1 MTTIPIKPTDA
12 QWTDDQWQAIYTSG
26 SDTLVS
32 AAAGSGKTAVLI
44 TRLIEKIVKQQWH
57 VDELLVVTF
66 TNASAA
72 EMRQRLIDALQK
84 ALEEDPTN
92 QHLKRQQSLI
102 NKAQISTLHSFCL
115 NIVRQYAYVID
126 IDPGFRMATE
136 SEVALFKDDV
146 LAQVLEE
153 AYADPTLQSEV
164 YQLVDS
170 FTSDRDDQAIETLIV
185 QLYEM
190 SRVHAQ
196 PSRWLD
202 EIIALY
208 DVEATTNI
216 DALSFMPVIIQA
228 ITNQLE
234 AAEALNAQ
242 FLANSRLPAGP
253 APHGKTADE
262 MAVAIREAKAIVA
275 SGNFHTMYAY
285 FSQFKAST
293 IGRVTKKDLVDEALK
308 EKGAAYYKAI
318 KNCFDQIKTNF
329 FVRTPERLLQEMQI
343 MVPLLKTL
351 QQLTERFATAYQKL
365 KEKRAVVDFSDLEH
379 YALAILTEQQEDAL
393 IPSQIAKDYQRQFKE
408 VLVDEYQDVN
418 ILQETLLQ
426 LIKSGTEQEGNLF
439 MVGDVKQSIY
449 RFRLAEPHLFLRK
462 YRTFTPQH
470 ALGQRIDLNANFRSR
485 KEVLHATNF
494 IFSQVMS
501 EEVGEIAYD
510 DKASLKVG
518 ATYDDKVVPV
528 ELALIETAT
537 DEALTSAEAEA
548 RYIVTRIQQLMAN
561 ETTVYDTKTQ
571 SERLLMYRD
580 IVIVTRSM
588 SWSHE
593 IVEAFKQAEIPLYA
607 ETSGGYF
614 EALEVM
620 IMLNVLKCVDN
631 PYQDIALASV
641 LRAPFIGL
649 TENELAAIRL
659 AHRKLPFFDALQAF
673 MAQEHTEI
681 DTLTA
686 EKLHRF
692 LQQFKQWRD
701 LSRRGSLADLIWRI
715 YNDTHYYDMVGAMAN
730 GKQRQANLRA
740 LHERALAYE
749 KTSFRGLFRFLR
761 FVERMRLRGDD
772 LSSARAI
779 GAQED
784 VVRLMTIHS
793 SKGLE
798 FPVVFVSGLGK
809 KFNQQDFNGHY
820 LFDQHYG
827 LAVKAIDPVERIVFE
842 ALPYVALKE
851 KKQLELRAEEM
862 RILYV
867 AMTRAK
873 ERLILVG
880 SQKEVIK
887 KVTQW
892 QVDTK
897 DGTLP
902 TYLRATANHYLDWI
916 VPALSRHEQFQLQEG
931 EDKLI
936 NADDWQVAIIH
947 EATIPDNQ
955 QEEQTIVNSQ
965 EVVASFNAIV
975 NRFAKRYSYPHAV
988 TKQTKTS
995 VTALKKL
1002 SQLAAGQDDGW
1013 LSYQQVEIAPPERP
1027 NFMQEKQ
1034 LTAMELGTAVHTI
1047 MQHLPITSTLT
1058 TTKAASA
1065 FIQSLVER
1073 ELLTI
1078 AEAGAVDAAWLVQ
1091 FYDSTIY
1098 ALCKK
1103 ATAIYR
1109 ELPFTLRVVDE
1120 QGDAQILQGI
1130 MDAVLQME
1138 DGSLYLIDYKS
1149 DRVLPHFSEPQ
1160 ALVTEMTKRYG
1171 EQMRIY
1177 GEALTTI
1184 TKQNITASYI
1194 YLMREGYAVQL

>member
-439 MVGDVKQSIY
+439 MVGDVKQSI
-449 RFRLAEPHLFLRK
+449 
-462 YRTFTPQH
+462 
-470 ALGQRIDLNANFRSR
+470 
-485 KEVLHATNF
+485 
-494 IFSQVMS
+494 
-501 EEVGEIAYD
+501 
-510 DKASLKVG
+510 
-518 ATYDDKVVPV
+518 
-528 ELALIETAT
+528 
-537 DEALTSAEAEA
+537 
-548 RYIVTRIQQLMAN
+548 
-561 ETTVYDTKTQ
+561 
-571 SERLLMYRD
+571 
-580 IVIVTRSM
+580 
-588 SWSHE
+588 
-593 IVEAFKQAEIPLYA
+593 
-607 ETSGGYF
+607 
-614 EALEVM
+614 
-620 IMLNVLKCVDN
+620 
-631 PYQDIALASV
+631 
-641 LRAPFIGL
+641 
-649 TENELAAIRL
+649 
-659 AHRKLPFFDALQAF
+659 
-673 MAQEHTEI
+673 
-681 DTLTA
+681 
-686 EKLHRF
+686 
-692 LQQFKQWRD
+692 
-701 LSRRGSLADLIWRI
+701 
-715 YNDTHYYDMVGAMAN
+715 
-730 GKQRQANLRA
+730 
-740 LHERALAYE
+740 
-749 KTSFRGLFRFLR
+749 
-761 FVERMRLRGDD
+761 
-772 LSSARAI
+772 
-779 GAQED
+779 
-784 VVRLMTIHS
+784 VR
-793 SKGLE
+793 
-798 FPVVFVSGLGK
+798 P
-809 KFNQQDFNGHY
+809 
-820 LFDQHYG
+820 
-827 LAVKAIDPVERIVFE
+827 
-842 ALPYVALKE
+842 
-851 KKQLELRAEEM
+851 
-862 RILYV
+862 
-867 AMTRAK
+867 
-873 ERLILVG
+873 
-880 SQKEVIK
+880 
-887 KVTQW
+887 
-892 QVDTK
+892 
-897 DGTLP
+897 
-902 TYLRATANHYLDWI
+902 
-916 VPALSRHEQFQLQEG
+916 
-931 EDKLI
+931 
-936 NADDWQVAIIH
+936 
-947 EATIPDNQ
+947 
-955 QEEQTIVNSQ
+955 
-965 EVVASFNAIV
+965 
-975 NRFAKRYSYPHAV
+975 
-988 TKQTKTS
+988 
-995 VTALKKL
+995 
-1002 SQLAAGQDDGW
+1002 
-1013 LSYQQVEIAPPERP
+1013 
-1027 NFMQEKQ
+1027 
-1034 LTAMELGTAVHTI
+1034 
-1047 MQHLPITSTLT
+1047 
-1058 TTKAASA
+1058 
-1065 FIQSLVER
+1065 
-1073 ELLTI
+1073 
-1078 AEAGAVDAAWLVQ
+1078 
-1091 FYDSTIY
+1091 
-1098 ALCKK
+1098 
-1103 ATAIYR
+1103 
-1109 ELPFTLRVVDE
+1109 
-1120 QGDAQILQGI
+1120 
-1130 MDAVLQME
+1130 
-1138 DGSLYLIDYKS
+1138 
-1149 DRVLPHFSEPQ
+1149 
-1160 ALVTEMTKRYG
+1160 
-1171 EQMRIY
+1171 
-1177 GEALTTI
+1177 
-1184 TKQNITASYI
+1184 
-1194 YLMREGYAVQL
+1194 